1 MFQNSEKVG
10 GFIVSSV
17 LNSKSMTILEK
28 SLDAVWLRQQ
38 VISNN
43 IANAATPG
51 FKSQRLE
58 FEELLEKQIKKA
70 GQDENE
76 VQKAIDRVEPRLVS
90 DENTA
95 AQEDGNNV
103 DLDYENIEMA
113 RAQMQYNYLTSSLNS
128 QINRLKYVITEG
140 RG

>member
-1 MFQNSEKVG
+1 M
-10 GFIVSSV
+10 SSV
-17 LNSKSMTILEK
+17 MNNTSMKLLEK

-38 VISNN
+38 VIANN

-51 FKSQRLE
+51 YKSQHLE
-58 FEELLEKQIKKA
+58 FEELLEKQIQKA
-70 GQDENE
+70 GADEKD
-76 VQKAIDRVEPRLVS
+76 VQNAVEKVEPRLIR
-90 DENTA
+90 DENTTT
-95 AQEDGNNV
+95 QEDGNNV

-113 RAQMQYNYLTSSLNS
+113 RAQMQYSYLTSSLNS

>member
-1 MFQNSEKVG
+1 MG
-10 GFIVSSV
+10 SV
-17 LNSKSMTILEK
+17 LNSTNMSILER

-51 FKSQRLE
+51 YKSQHLE
-58 FEELLEKQIKKA
+58 FEELLEKQIQKT
-70 GQDENE
+70 GTSEDD
-76 VQKAIDRVEPRLVS
+76 VQKALDQVEPRIVS
-90 DENTA
+90 DENTT

-103 DLDYENIEMA
+103 DIDYENIEMA
-113 RAQMQYNYLTSSLNS
+113 RAQMQYNYLTNSLSS
-128 QINRLKYVITEG
+128 QISRLKYVITEG

>member
-1 MFQNSEKVG
+1 MG
-10 GFIVSSV
+10 SV
-17 LNSKSMTILEK
+17 MNNTNMTLLEK

-38 VISNN
+38 VIANN

-51 FKSQRLE
+51 YKSQHLE
-58 FEELLEKQIKKA
+58 FEDLLEQQIQKA
-70 GQDENE
+70 GTDEKDMQSAVE
-76 VQKAIDRVEPRLVS
+76 KVEPRIVR
-90 DENTA
+90 DENTT

-113 RAQMQYNYLTSSLNS
+113 RAQMQYSYLTSSLNS

>member
-1 MFQNSEKVG
+1 M
-10 GFIVSSV
+10 SSI
-17 LNSKSMTILEK
+17 LGNTSMSLLEK
-28 SLDAVWLRQQ
+28 SLDAVWQRQQ

-51 FKSQRLE
+51 YKSQHLE
-58 FEELLEKQIKKA
+58 FEDLLEKQIQKA
-70 GQDENE
+70 GTDEDD
-76 VQKAIDRVEPRLVS
+76 VQKALDHVEPRIVS
-90 DENTA
+90 DENTT

-103 DLDYENIEMA
+103 DVDYENIEMA
-113 RAQMQYNYLTSSLNS
+113 RAQMQYSYLTSSINS

>member
-1 MFQNSEKVG
+1 MG
-10 GFIVSSV
+10 GDFMNNI
-17 LNSKSMTILEK
+17 LNNTSMSLLEK

-51 FKSQRLE
+51 YKSQRLE
-58 FEELLEKQIKKA
+58 FEDLLEKQIQRA
-70 GQDENE
+70 G
-76 VQKAIDRVEPRLVS
+76 S
-90 DENTA
+90 DEEDVQRVIDQVQPRIVIDETTT

-103 DLDYENIEMA
+103 DHDYENIEMA
-113 RAQMQYNYLTSSLNS
+113 RAQMQYSYLTSSLNA
-128 QINRLKYVITEG
+128 QINRLKYAITEG

>member
-1 MFQNSEKVG
+1 M
-10 GFIVSSV
+10 
-17 LNSKSMTILEK
+17 SMLER

-51 FKSQRLE
+51 YKSQRVE
-58 FEELLEKQIKKA
+58 FEDLLEKQIQKN
-70 GQDENE
+70 GTDEND
-76 VQKAIDRVEPRLVS
+76 VQKALDHVEPRIVS
-90 DENTA
+90 DENTT

-113 RAQMQYNYLTSSLNS
+113 RAQMQYNYLTNSLNA

>member
-1 MFQNSEKVG
+1 M
-10 GFIVSSV
+10 SSV
-17 LNSKSMTILEK
+17 MNNTSMKLLEK

-38 VISNN
+38 VIANN

-51 FKSQRLE
+51 YKSQHLE
-58 FEELLEKQIKKA
+58 FEELLEKQIQKA
-70 GQDENE
+70 GADEKD
-76 VQKAIDRVEPRLVS
+76 VQNAVEKVEPRLVR
-90 DENTA
+90 DENIT

-113 RAQMQYNYLTSSLNS
+113 RAQMQYSYLTSSLNS

>member
-1 MFQNSEKVG
+1 M
-10 GFIVSSV
+10 SSV
-17 LNSKSMTILEK
+17 MNNTNMTLLEK

-38 VISNN
+38 VIANN

-51 FKSQRLE
+51 YKSQHLE
-58 FEELLEKQIKKA
+58 FEDLLEQQIQKA
-70 GQDENE
+70 GTDEKDMQSAVE
-76 VQKAIDRVEPRLVS
+76 KVEPRIVR
-90 DENTA
+90 DENTT

-113 RAQMQYNYLTSSLNS
+113 RAQMQYSYLTSSLNS

>member
-1 MFQNSEKVG
+1 M
-10 GFIVSSV
+10 SSV
-17 LNSKSMTILEK
+17 MNNTSMKLLEK

-38 VISNN
+38 VIANN

-51 FKSQRLE
+51 YKSQHLE
-58 FEELLEKQIKKA
+58 FEELLEKQIQKA
-70 GQDENE
+70 GADEKD
-76 VQKAIDRVEPRLVS
+76 VQNAVEKVEPRLVR
-90 DENTA
+90 DENTT

-113 RAQMQYNYLTSSLNS
+113 RAQMQYSYLTSSLNS

>member
-1 MFQNSEKVG
+1 M
-10 GFIVSSV
+10 SSV